1 MALELRKEKI
11 THGSAR
17 KTAIVNQPGADAYSS
32 GNELNGRD
40 CYFICREELNK
51 QRTI

>member
-1 MALELRKEKI
+1 MALEVRKGEI
-11 THGSAR
+11 THDTVS

-40 CYFICREELNK
+40 CYFIFREELNK